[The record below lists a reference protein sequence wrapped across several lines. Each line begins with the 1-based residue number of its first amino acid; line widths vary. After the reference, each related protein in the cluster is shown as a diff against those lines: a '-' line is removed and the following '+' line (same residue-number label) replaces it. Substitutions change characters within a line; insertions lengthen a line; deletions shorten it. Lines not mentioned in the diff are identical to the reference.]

1 MSAPLLPIFVKLEGS
16 SCLVVGGGAVALQKV
31 RSLLECGA
39 HVTVV
44 APDARD
50 EIRDLEQRGALV
62 WRRRGYLVE
71 DIPGHRLVIAAT
83 NDPEVNHAVYDD
95 AVDAGVLANAV
106 DDPPFCDFYFGSVV
120 RRGPLQIGIS
130 TSGESPALA
139 QRLRQQ
145 LELLI
150 DEGAGPWL
158 ERLGALRR
166 EVLAAHPAG
175 EERNSLLRTLAM
187 REVCDAAH
195 CPSRAMALGRPGVE
209 RGAVERG
216 SVERGAVERGSWWL
230 T

>member
-1 MSAPLLPIFVKLEGS
+1 MSAALLPIFVKLEGS

-39 HVTVV
+39 RVTVI

-50 EIRDLEQRGALV
+50 EIQDLAERGSVA
-62 WRRRGYLVE
+62 WHRRGYVAE
-71 DIPGHRLVIAAT
+71 DIAGHRLLIAAT
-83 NDPEVNHAVYDD
+83 NDPEVNHAVYRDGV
-95 AVDAGVLANAV
+95 AAGALVNAV
-106 DDPPFCDFYFGSVV
+106 DDPPYCDFYFGSVV

-130 TSGESPALA
+130 TAGESPALA

-145 LELLI
+145 LESLI
-150 DEGAGPWL
+150 DEGTGPWL

-166 EVLAAHPAG
+166 EVVATHPAG
-175 EERNSLLRTLAM
+175 EERNRLLRTLAS

-195 CPSRAMALGRPGVE
+195 CPARLMALGTPGGE
-209 RGAVERG
+209 HGEATEQ
-216 SVERGAVERGSWWL
+216 GSWWL

>member
-31 RSLLECGA
+31 RSVLECGA
-39 HVTVV
+39 QVTVV
-44 APDARD
+44 APEARG
-50 EIRDLEQRGALV
+50 EVRDLAERGSVA
-62 WRRRGYLVE
+62 WRRRAYITE
-71 DIPGHRLVIAAT
+71 DVAGHRLVIAAT
-83 NDPEVNHAVYDD
+83 NDPTLNHAVYSD
-95 AVDAGVLANAV
+95 AVEAGVLANAV

-130 TSGESPALA
+130 TAGESPALA
-139 QRLRQQ
+139 QRLREE

-150 DEGAGPWL
+150 DEGTGPWL

-166 EVLAAHPAG
+166 EVLAKHPAG
-175 EERNSLLRTLAM
+175 EERNNLLRTLAS

-195 CPSRAMALGRPGVE
+195 CPSREMALGTPQENRKL
-209 RGAVERG
+209 
-216 SVERGAVERGSWWL
+216 WWL